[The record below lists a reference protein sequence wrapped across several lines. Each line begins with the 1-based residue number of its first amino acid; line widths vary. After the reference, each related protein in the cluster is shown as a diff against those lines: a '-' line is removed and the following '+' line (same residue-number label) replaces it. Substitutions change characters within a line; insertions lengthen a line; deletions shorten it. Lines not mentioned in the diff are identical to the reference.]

1 MKLTTIIG
9 VNVNDL
15 PNRDAKGNAPAENK
29 YRLIHNEADNTV
41 SNASSVDSFSN
52 IFFIINCFLVCF
64 FDSIFFLT
72 LNYNL
77 LIFQFFACPIFI
89 AVLANYKGYKQQL
102 FGGLAQ
108 FVAAL
113 YSFRI

>member
-9 VNVNDL
+9 VNANDS
-15 PNRDAKGNAPAENK
+15 PDKTAKGNASAENK
-29 YRLIHNEADNTV
+29 YRLIHNEADNTI

-52 IFFIINCFLVCF
+52 IFFHNKLYFSLF

-72 LNYNL
+72 IKHNY

>member
-9 VNVNDL
+9 VNANDS
-15 PNRDAKGNAPAENK
+15 PDKTAKGNAPAENK
-29 YRLIHNEADNTV
+29 YRLIHNEADNTI

-52 IFFIINCFLVCF
+52 IFFIINCF

-72 LNYNL
+72 LNYNS